1 MAKKKK
7 EKKAKRGSVEQLAAG
22 QDVSPASL
30 RPSFL
35 SRRKPIGSQEE
46 LLRQVR
52 ILMRFY
58 AIHDPSKTEAEA
70 RMIISENCTAG
81 QLSMP
86 RVEFNTR
93 CQEMRRFDAGLIRSP

>member
-1 MAKKKK
+1 
-7 EKKAKRGSVEQLAAG
+7 
-22 QDVSPASL
+22 
-30 RPSFL
+30 
-35 SRRKPIGSQEE
+35 
-46 LLRQVR
+46 
-52 ILMRFY
+52 MRFY